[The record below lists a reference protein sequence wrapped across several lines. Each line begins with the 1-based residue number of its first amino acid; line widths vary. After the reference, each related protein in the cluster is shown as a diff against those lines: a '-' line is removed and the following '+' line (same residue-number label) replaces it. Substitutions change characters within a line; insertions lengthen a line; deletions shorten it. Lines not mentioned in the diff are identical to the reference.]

1 MRTRQK
7 WRPEES
13 CIARCGW
20 VKTCQDMSWHV
31 KTQYHKMGGSTSLF
45 GWFLTCSPWYQ
56 CWILHDPVESIGMS
70 HNRSCLWRKKT
81 TSLHRAFRN
90 RLVKQS
96 WLSQVLH
103 SFYSGRSGAPNA
115 GVPMPG
121 AVRGWD
127 EDLHDRRS
135 LQPTLRYRTNWGK
148 STCESECQIKH
159 RQTIESQGRV

>member
-1 MRTRQK
+1 VCKNHHQPELASQMRTRQK

-20 VKTCQDMSWHV
+20 VKPCQDPQDPISQNGWV
-31 KTQYHKMGGSTSLF
+31 NISL
-45 GWFLTCSPWYQ
+45 
-56 CWILHDPVESIGMS
+56 WIIFDMFTMVPVLDPSRPCRIYWDVPQPE
-70 HNRSCLWRKKT
+70 LPLKKKT
-81 TSLHRAFRN
+81 TSIHRAFRN

-96 WLSQVLH
+96 RLSQVLH

-121 AVRGWD
+121 VVRGWD

-135 LQPTLRYRTNWGK
+135 LQPTLRYRTN
-148 STCESECQIKH
+148 
-159 RQTIESQGRV
+159 